1 MSKTRKT
8 IVLLGMLT
16 SLCGRAWAESCNPWN
31 SQGNTIWDC
40 GKLEGTAW
48 LITTPVWIPLFL
60 VYEILGGE
68 VPAQRAEREEKEKQ
82 AAAAWQNMTHEE
94 RQEAIQLQQLQVQ
107 RQQQQLQNTEL
118 LLRALQQ
125 QQAPAAPPQQT
136 THCVLNKGEK
146 ILGTQM
152 TPDTVD
158 CW

>member
-1 MSKTRKT
+1 MRKAIVSL
-8 IVLLGMLT
+8 IVLAA
-16 SLCGRAWAESCNPWN
+16 LCGRAWGESCSPWN

-48 LITTPVWIPLFL
+48 LITSPVWIPLGL
-60 VYEILGGE
+60 VYGIFGGE
-68 VPAQRAEREEKEKQ
+68 LPAQRAQREEKERR
-82 AAAAWQNMTHEE
+82 AATAWQHMTHEE

-107 RQQQQLQNTEL
+107 RQQQELQNTEL

-125 QQAPAAPPQQT
+125 QQAPAALPQQT

-146 ILGTQM
+146 IFGTQM
-152 TPDTVD
+152 TPDSMD